1 MKPKPFTVREQVV
14 IVRQYK
20 GIGITSKLQ
29 AFHLPTAESLPSRFY
44 NGSIAY
50 QYNNLRVGLTTLRK
64 QPRCR
69 ILLTIDVLFCLF
81 NF

>member
-1 MKPKPFTVREQVV
+1 MKDNAFTLREQVV

-29 AFHLPTAESLPSRFY
+29 AYHIPTAKALPARFY
-44 NGSIAY
+44 NGRIAY
-50 QYNNLRVGLTTLRK
+50 QYQNQRVGLTTLRK

-69 ILLTIDVLFCLF
+69 IVLTIQVTILPF
-81 NF
+81 